1 MEQCRILYNGYNVRK
16 VPTYWCHMLRYS
28 NNEKQQT
35 LGELGMRGTAIDGL
49 GCYWYA
55 FTRGLLLVARRESD
69 TG

>member
-1 MEQCRILYNGYNVRK
+1 
-16 VPTYWCHMLRYS
+16 MLRYS

-35 LGELGMRGTAIDGL
+35 LGELGMRGNAIDGL

-69 TG
+69 TD